1 MMFGLHLN
9 PFGLDLKNKSREMPW
24 TKAIKV
30 PNYGNVKTCIP
41 FLWSPIHS
49 IAFVY
54 IVIITIQNKIFQ
66 DIHFL

>member
-1 MMFGLHLN
+1 MMCGLHLN

-41 FLWSPIHS
+41 FL
-49 IAFVY
+49 
-54 IVIITIQNKIFQ
+54 
-66 DIHFL
+66 